1 MGWGG
6 FQGRL
11 LRLRGLQGEG
21 WGLLLVRFSSEAGTL
36 YRSSMVRWA
45 FEGLSGS
52 WRAMQSVT
60 LQKYHLGTNQLRFS
74 TNRIRTPVDHSQC
87 VFGGASRILN
97 GKYSA
102 DRAIQG
108 TILNP
113 KLLTTISTFPQL
125 CKQSVLSS
133 YFAGVGGCTR
143 GR

>member
-1 MGWGG
+1 
-6 FQGRL
+6 
-11 LRLRGLQGEG
+11 
-21 WGLLLVRFSSEAGTL
+21 
-36 YRSSMVRWA
+36 MVRWA

-97 GKYSA
+97 GKYST
-102 DRAIQG
+102 DRAIQD
-108 TILNP
+108 TFLNP

-125 CKQSVLSS
+125 CNQAVLSS
-133 YFAGVGGCTR
+133 YFAEVGLEVYSR
-143 GR
+143 GDVTSRTSLCHCATTVLQKVLKR

>member
-1 MGWGG
+1 
-6 FQGRL
+6 
-11 LRLRGLQGEG
+11 
-21 WGLLLVRFSSEAGTL
+21 
-36 YRSSMVRWA
+36 MVRWA

-97 GKYSA
+97 GKYST
-102 DRAIQG
+102 DRAIQD
-108 TILNP
+108 TFLNP

-133 YFAGVGGCTR
+133 YFAGVGLGGCTMGEGNIQDVPVSLCDHR
-143 GR
+143 FAKVLKR

>member
-1 MGWGG
+1 MHQCSGLSSHSAPRHGLSSWPKST
-6 FQGRL
+6 GR
-11 LRLRGLQGEG
+11 QGEG
-21 WGLLLVRFSSEAGTL
+21 WGLLLV
-36 YRSSMVRWA
+36 RSSMVRWA

-97 GKYSA
+97 GKYST
-102 DRAIQG
+102 DRAIQD
-108 TILNP
+108 TFLNP